1 MKWFIIIGAINA
13 FLSVALGA
21 FGAHGLEGK
30 IEPKYLETWETG
42 VQYQMFHALGLVA
55 IGIIAGNVPASS
67 LLSWSGWLMLIGI
80 ILFSGSLYVLSVSG
94 IKVLGAITPFRWGI
108 ISYRLGIVNCL
119 CGEAF
124 VKDRTLDYCNRGSF
138 IFT

>member
-94 IKVLGAITPFRWGI
+94 IKVLGAITPFGGVSFLIAWV
-108 ISYRLGIVNCL
+108 LLIVF
-119 CGEAF
+119 A
-124 VKDRTLDYCNRGSF
+124 VKHL
-138 IFT
+138 